1 MTWSGQG
8 VWLSIR
14 LSSTL
19 QLYHTE
25 TFECL
30 QDLDIQPCVEKMSS
44 SLIFFLFQIKTTHFS
59 FYYLAMEKTGL
70 YFVHISALTTACRRL
85 WIGTGSGIIISI
97 PLIDGESS
105 TYIPLCN
112 INNAQLSVHG
122 YCDAVKFFVPV
133 PGQPS
138 DDNAKTIQAK
148 QSDSSFGDI
157 LVVSGGD
164 GYMDFRSRNS
174 TSIESNDE
182 VIESIRHVSYLVV
195 WHLGS
200 NGN

>member
-1 MTWSGQG
+1 
-8 VWLSIR
+8 
-14 LSSTL
+14 
-19 QLYHTE
+19 
-25 TFECL
+25 
-30 QDLDIQPCVEKMSS
+30 
-44 SLIFFLFQIKTTHFS
+44 
-59 FYYLAMEKTGL
+59 MEKTGL

-133 PGQPS
+133 PGQSS

-148 QSDSSFGDI
+148 QSDSSFVVVVMDI
-157 LVVSGGD
+157 WIFV
-164 GYMDFRSRNS
+164 R
-174 TSIESNDE
+174 E
-182 VIESIRHVSYLVV
+182 IRHQ
-195 WHLGS
+195 S
-200 NGN
+200 NQMMK